1 MAFLVASVV
10 LVGALGV
17 VNLLFSF
24 GVIRRLREHTEIL
37 NQLGGQPHSV
47 ILEPGQTVADF
58 AATTVDGRPVSV
70 NAVDGPTLVGFFTP
84 GCTSCQTKLPS
95 FVEYAWEHPGGRE
108 RVLAVIVGENDE
120 DTAPYVTD
128 LNGTAHV
135 VRDVDGGPVHK
146 AFGVQ
151 GFPAFALIDLDGV
164 VLASGSDVS
173 DVSASTV
180 KT

>member
-37 NQLGGQPHSV
+37 NQFGGQPHSV

-58 AATTVDGRPVSV
+58 AATTVDGGPVSV
-70 NAVDGPTLVGFFTP
+70 NTVDGPTLVGFFTP
-84 GCTSCQTKLPS
+84 GCTPCQTKLPS
-95 FVEYAWEHPGGRE
+95 FIEHARQHPGGRE

-135 VRDVDGGPVHK
+135 VRDVDGGLVHK

-151 GFPAFALIDLDGV
+151 GFPAFALIDLGGV

-173 DVSASTV
+173 DMSASTV